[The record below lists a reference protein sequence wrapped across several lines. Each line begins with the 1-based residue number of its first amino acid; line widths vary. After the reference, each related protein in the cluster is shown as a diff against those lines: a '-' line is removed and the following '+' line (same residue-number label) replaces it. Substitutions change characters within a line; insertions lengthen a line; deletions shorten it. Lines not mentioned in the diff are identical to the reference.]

1 MIQEKE
7 SFNKEVEEIT
17 NSKGFYIPVCLD
29 HSISEIKNLLN
40 GTILTMAI
48 PDTNIEKK
56 CVLCSKEASFFIK
69 VVDWKV
75 QKLMQYNNYSR
86 FKSFIP
92 RVEKSLERNPKFIS
106 QLTTYL
112 GLKDIIGHNLTVK
125 FLEKEKNQMSQELI
139 DELGLKLNEMN
150 FRIKRIKYLKL
161 DKDGSIKFLPLKPVG
176 VDKNFDSKGQIRHE
190 DIDIEVRKMEPEEE
204 NVEKE
209 ETTEQQ
215 QSEKVKDQ
223 KTLLRERRIS
233 IYGARRILKDV
244 GFKEEILP
252 NNIYKLTNGTTTLV
266 FHLMENKIE
275 VNNKTFT
282 K

>member
-1 MIQEKE
+1 MIQEE
-7 SFNKEVEEIT
+7 SFNWSEEVT

-29 HSISEIKNLLN
+29 HSISEIKNLSN
-40 GTILTMAI
+40 GTILTIAI
-48 PDTNIEKK
+48 PDMNVEKK
-56 CVLCSKEASFFIK
+56 CILCGKDASIFVKIS
-69 VVDWKV
+69 DWKV
-75 QKLMQYNNYSR
+75 QKIMRYNNYSR

-209 ETTEQQ
+209 ETTEQP
-215 QSEKVKDQ
+215 EKVKDQ

-244 GFKEEILP
+244 GFEEEILP
-252 NNIYKLTNGTTTLV
+252 NNVYKLTNGTTTLV

-275 VNNKTFT
+275 VNNKTFA